1 MTTDDAEP
9 IILSMVAV
17 VVRVTQPLGVQSM
30 IRKRN
35 ATRRIKV
42 APSVSVV
49 NKKNVELSE
58 LRLLKTIY

>member
-9 IILSMVAV
+9 ITIDGSSGST
-17 VVRVTQPLGVQSM
+17 RY
-30 IRKRN
+30 

-49 NKKNVELSE
+49 HKKNVELSE
-58 LRLLKTIY
+58 LRLLKILH